1 MYKLHLL
8 PKINLHFSAWLL
20 QRINT
25 STMSLDPCDG
35 SSFDLTP
42 ESVHEVFELPIG
54 NDAVVSE
61 STIFS
66 ESLDDLKFAE
76 VYLLKPLSEESSKIE
91 IECFQI
97 AFVIYVVSN
106 LLAPTAKHDYVTLD
120 FLGSPANISTISSF
134 NWCEF
139 VLKHIVLAA
148 NKLNSDIASGASSI
162 HMGGCHLFLQV
173 FYLDHIDLGV
183 YNKPKLVSPRIGLF
197 DYESLKKMIDHLS
210 AVNGIE
216 SSFFPPV
223 SLAQDKQ
230 DKKDATSNSAAATR
244 RQGNH
249 LNVLTKTHASNTA
262 LSCSNPGPNDFA
274 RHLQVNPM

>member
-1 MYKLHLL
+1 
-8 PKINLHFSAWLL
+8 
-20 QRINT
+20 
-25 STMSLDPCDG
+25 
-35 SSFDLTP
+35 
-42 ESVHEVFELPIG
+42 
-54 NDAVVSE
+54 
-61 STIFS
+61 
-66 ESLDDLKFAE
+66 
-76 VYLLKPLSEESSKIE
+76 
-91 IECFQI
+91 
-97 AFVIYVVSN
+97 
-106 LLAPTAKHDYVTLD
+106 
-120 FLGSPANISTISSF
+120 
-134 NWCEF
+134 
-139 VLKHIVLAA
+139 
-148 NKLNSDIASGASSI
+148 
-162 HMGGCHLFLQV
+162 MGGCHLFLQV

-274 RHLQVNPM
+274 RHLQVNPMHSASKTPVLLKEHNARILLFMNDFRRRCQEEMFSFADKLLSPDGRPCTCCTLAGRQNCVIVSTTSRQSALHNQNGRTPSGPQLSSSRKTNTECEESSTGQSPLTRKNEHRPNPIVYTPASAQ